1 MFYFPIAKL
10 QKIDEKDVTLHL
22 GNDLIFH
29 LVGSIIVSLFII
41 KLMIALY
48 IVALVLMAIA
58 VGYQLKRDLMM
69 LQQNSYRNDR
79 YRSWLVQAKESTRF
93 DRLIGYIIFFT
104 CLVPN
109 QHRWWYL
116 AIVCLFAIANI
127 WSLTSAHYKKPLVW
141 TKRAKRIYGT
151 EIAIV
156 GIVWLIPLFFLYPD
170 TAEGRI
176 FNAMVY
182 LVLCYSASQVI
193 TLFAN
198 WLLKPVEKKIND
210 GFYDQAQRTLQSMPD
225 LKIVGITGSYGK
237 TSTKHYLY
245 RILSEHCDVIMTP
258 GNFNTLLG
266 VTRTINENLRPY
278 NQVFLVEMGAKQH
291 GDIKEICDLV
301 HPSIGIITAVGPQH
315 LESFGTIK
323 DVQQTKF
330 ELVDS
335 LPADGLAVLNNDF
348 EMIANRPVSNVKS
361 VRYTAEDLPDADFK
375 AVDIKYQPHGTTF
388 RIEGPDDYAIELST
402 KLVGRCNVSNLI
414 AAVIVA
420 KKLGVP
426 DEKIKYAVE
435 KIEPVEHRLSMK
447 RTPGGITIIDDA
459 YNSNPVGSAM
469 AMEVLSQMGPG
480 QRIVITP
487 GMIELGDK
495 QKSANQE
502 LGRNI
507 AHSADIAIVVGEYN
521 KDAILEGI
529 NEVGM
534 PEGAVRPVPTFAE
547 AQQLLMTLAK
557 SGDVVLYE
565 NDLPDTFK

>member
-1 MFYFPIAKL
+1 
-10 QKIDEKDVTLHL
+10 
-22 GNDLIFH
+22 
-29 LVGSIIVSLFII
+29 
-41 KLMIALY
+41 MIALY
-48 IVALVLMAIA
+48 LAALCLMAVAI
-58 VGYQLKRDLMM
+58 GYQLRRDLMM

-79 YRSWLVQAKESTRF
+79 YSAWLKQAKESTRF

-109 QHRWWYL
+109 QHQWWYL
-116 AIVCLFAIANI
+116 VIVCLFALANI

-141 TKRAKRIYGT
+141 TKRAKRIYAT
-151 EIAIV
+151 EAVTVALI
-156 GIVWLIPLFFLYPD
+156 WLVPLFFLYPD
-170 TAEGRI
+170 TACGRI
-176 FNAMVY
+176 FNATVY

-193 TLFAN
+193 TMFVN
-198 WLLKPVEKKIND
+198 WLLQPVEKNIND
-210 GFYDQAQRTLQSMPD
+210 GFYKKAQSTLQSMPD

-237 TSTKHYLY
+237 TSTKHFLY

-266 VTRTINENLRPY
+266 VTRTINENLKPY

-301 HPSIGIITAVGPQH
+301 HPQIGIITAVGPQH

-330 ELVDS
+330 ELADS
-335 LPADGLAVLNNDF
+335 LPSDGLAVLNNDF
-348 EMIANRPVSNVKS
+348 EMVANRPVENAKE
-361 VRYTAEDLPDADFK
+361 VRYTAEDNPDAQYR
-375 AVDIKYQPHGTTF
+375 AVDIKYAPTGTTF
-388 RIEGPDDYAIELST
+388 TIVGPDGYRIDLAT
-402 KLVGRCNVSNLI
+402 KIVGRCNVSNLI

-420 KKLGVP
+420 KQLGVP
-426 DEKIKYAVE
+426 TEKIKYAVE

-469 AMEVLSQMGPG
+469 ALEVLSQMGPG
-480 QRIVITP
+480 QRIIITP
-487 GMIELGDK
+487 GMIELGAE
-495 QKSANQE
+495 QESANQE
-502 LGRNI
+502 LGRHI
-507 AHSADIAIVVGEYN
+507 ARSADVAIIVGNYN
-521 KDAILEGI
+521 KEAILSGI
-529 NEVGM
+529 EEVGM
-534 PEGAVRPVPTFAE
+534 PDGKVQSVASFAD
-547 AQQLLMTLAK
+547 AQQLLISLAK